1 MREETRVISTAR
13 FSLPILFVFLALIAL
28 SGATPAQAQ
37 QRYRQWGNPDGAAAA
52 GKSRTQDFVDR
63 LKRMII
69 DAEKSRAAD
78 PRFLRDLRDLA
89 RGFDRPWRR
98 RLFSDDFL
106 DGDFTANPAWT
117 VTAGR
122 YWVEKG
128 WGLRSAIE
136 PGQAAAPSGDT
147 GGKRLRGK
155 DAAIAILG
163 AVLNQATGNRGGEPA
178 PARSA
183 APAVAAIQAPAR
195 ITNAFAIEF
204 ELSSWRDNGNG
215 RDRRDRRQTGKLE
228 IGPYQGNAGG
238 AGYRLA
244 YRPGGN
250 FELLRV
256 SPRGTGIIDAAAA
269 AALEDKKP
277 HAIEWTRRADGVM
290 TVTLDGKQ
298 ILSATDRGI
307 RQGFD
312 GIAIT
317 NRGGD
322 YIVKRITVYGVN

>member
-1 MREETRVISTAR
+1 MISTAR
-13 FSLPILFVFLALIAL
+13 LSLPVWAVFFVLVMLF
-28 SGATPAQAQ
+28 GATPAPAQ

-98 RLFSDDFL
+98 RVFSDDFL

-117 VTAGR
+117 VSAGR

-136 PGQAAAPSGDT
+136 PGQAAAPSGDR
-147 GGKRLRGK
+147 GNKRLRGK

-163 AVLNQATGNRGGEPA
+163 AVLNRAAGNRGGQNTPA
-178 PARSA
+178 PSA
-183 APAVAAIQAPAR
+183 APAVATIQAPAR

-204 ELSSWRDNGNG
+204 ELSSWRGQG
-215 RDRRDRRQTGKLE
+215 QTGKFE
-228 IGPYQGNAGG
+228 IGPYQGSAAGT
-238 AGYRLA
+238 GYRLA
-244 YRPGGN
+244 YRPGGD

-256 SPRGTGIIDAAAA
+256 SPRGTSIIDAAAA
-269 AALEDKKP
+269 KPLEDKKP
-277 HAIEWTRRADGVM
+277 HAIEWTRRADGAM

-298 ILSATDRGI
+298 IISATDRGI

-312 GIAIT
+312 GIQIT

>member
-1 MREETRVISTAR
+1 MRGKTRVISTAR
-13 FSLPILFVFLALIAL
+13 FSSPVLFIFLALVML
-28 SGATPAQAQ
+28 SGAMPAQAQ
-37 QRYRQWGNPDGAAAA
+37 QRYRQWGNPDGVAAA
-52 GKSRTQDFVDR
+52 GTSRTQDFVDR
-63 LKRMII
+63 LNRLII

-78 PRFLRDLRDLA
+78 PRFLRDLRNLA

-98 RLFSDDFL
+98 RVFSDGFL
-106 DGDFTANPAWT
+106 DGNFTANPAWT

-136 PGQAAAPSGDT
+136 PGQAAASSGDT
-147 GGKRLRGK
+147 GNKRLRGK
-155 DAAIAILG
+155 DAAIALLG
-163 AVLNQATGNRGGEPA
+163 AVLNQAAGNRGSEPA
-178 PARSA
+178 PAQSA
-183 APAVAAIQAPAR
+183 APAVATIQAPAR

-204 ELSSWRDNGNG
+204 ELSSWRSPGQS
-215 RDRRDRRQTGKLE
+215 QTGRFE
-228 IGPYQGNAGG
+228 IGPYRENAGG

-244 YRPGGN
+244 YRPGGD

-256 SPRGTGIIDAAAA
+256 SPRGTSIIEAAAA
-269 AALEDKKP
+269 TALEDKKP
-277 HAIEWTRRADGVM
+277 HTIEWTRLADGVM

-307 RQGFD
+307 RRGFG
-312 GIAIT
+312 GIQIT